1 MELVDPI
8 ALCPDCLVIRTPRSR
23 HCNTCN
29 KCVERFDH
37 HCPWINNCV
46 GVNNH
51 AYFIFFLFFLVCTI
65 ISVLVCSIIG
75 LLDAEALG
83 TIDKAR
89 LFYEILP
96 DDMVH
101 IDLFIY
107 KTFSI
112 AVISITGLFTL
123 PVLFLSYIQAKNFC
137 LNRTTNERFSRKK
150 NYGKKVKEDQRA
162 DSTGSSLLS
171 STTSFLA
178 EDIIREM
185 GAPNDHSERCC
196 TCVLNHRDMCCDRAH
211 PDQVEIYKAL
221 KQNKDGVSRMSI
233 MGSINADV
241 EI

>member
-1 MELVDPI
+1 MDLVDPI
-8 ALCPDCLVIRTPRSR
+8 TLCPDCLVVRTPRSR

-29 KCVERFDH
+29 TCVERYDH

-51 AYFIFFLFFLVCTI
+51 AYFICFLFFLVCTI
-65 ISVLVCSIIG
+65 ISVLVCSILG
-75 LLDAEALG
+75 LLDAQAIG
-83 TIDKAR
+83 TIDEAR
-89 LFYEILP
+89 LFYELLP

-107 KTFSI
+107 RTASLIVITMTSI
-112 AVISITGLFTL
+112 FIL

-150 NYGKKVKEDQRA
+150 YHSKKDKENQRA

-171 STTSFLA
+171 TTTSVQA

-185 GAPNDHSERCC
+185 GAPKDYSESCC
-196 TCVLNHRDMCCDRAH
+196 ACLLN
-211 PDQVEIYKAL
+211 
-221 KQNKDGVSRMSI
+221 
-233 MGSINADV
+233 
-241 EI
+241 

>member
-8 ALCPDCLVIRTPRSR
+8 SLCPDCLVIRTPRSR

-29 KCVERFDH
+29 MCVERFDH

-46 GVNNH
+46 GVHNH
-51 AYFIFFLFFLVCTI
+51 TYFILFLFFLVSTI

-75 LLDAEALG
+75 LLDAEAIG
-83 TIDKAR
+83 TIDQAR
-89 LFYEILP
+89 LFYELLP

-107 KTFSI
+107 RAMSI
-112 AVISITGLFTL
+112 AVISVTGFFIL

-171 STTSFLA
+171 ATTSVMA
-178 EDIIREM
+178 EDIIRDM
-185 GAPNDHSERCC
+185 GAPNDHSSSCC
-196 TCVLNHRDMCCDRAH
+196 SCIQNQKDMCCDRSM
-211 PDQVEIYKAL
+211 PD
-221 KQNKDGVSRMSI
+221 
-233 MGSINADV
+233 
-241 EI
+241 